1 MAWRP
6 GKYLKKVI
14 KGIGR
19 GIKKI
24 GKGIGK
30 AFKKVFKGI
39 GKFIGKLGPIGMLG
53 MMLLMP
59 QLAAWWS
66 QFGTWAN
73 TLVEGGKFFG
83 HVMKGIH
90 TVGATIG
97 QAYSTVTDGINMVFD
112 KITGGNWS
120 KMTEWMGQ
128 KMDSAREFLGLET
141 QQGLQASKAAEAL
154 NLPEGVQELPEGWS
168 IDETQ
173 FKAGQHGTKIGTDQ
187 INIRGPDGTLYL
199 EGSADF
205 NFELKA
211 DLASRAGTL
220 EQVNLDPSA
229 YEYVHTPDTPIKYSK
244 NVDWKKGTSGVAG
257 AGADIGKEGLSRLEK
272 VGLGVST
279 ATGTVNLL
287 QTAAGLGY
295 EDDYGYGKGPAEIA
309 IPLYDSYET
318 AQVDWTNQGY
328 AGTPIFGAGNPG
340 YFQSVMNSF
349 GVDPWYMYMQRT
361 QQV

>member
-1 MAWRP
+1 MGWKP
-6 GKYLKKVI
+6 GKYLGKAI
-14 KGIGR
+14 KSIGR

-39 GKFIGKLGPIGMLG
+39 GNFIGKLGPIGMLG

-59 QLAAWWS
+59 QLGAWWG
-66 QFGTWAN
+66 QFGTWAD
-73 TLVEGGKFFG
+73 TLVSGGKFFG

-90 TVGATIG
+90 TVGASIG
-97 QAYSTVTDGINMVFD
+97 TAYTKVTDGINMVFD
-112 KITGGNWS
+112 KISGGNWS

-168 IDETQ
+168 VHEGQ
-173 FKAGQHGTKIGTDQ
+173 FKAGQHGTKIGEDK
-187 INIRGPDGTLYL
+187 IWLRGPDGNLYV
-199 EGSADF
+199 EGSTRF
-205 NFELKA
+205 NFEIKS

-220 EQVNLDPSA
+220 EQYISDPSA
-229 YEYVHTPDTPIKYSK
+229 YEYVYTPDGKYSR
-244 NVDWKKGTSGVAG
+244 NLEWQKGTGAGVGTGAG
-257 AGADIGKEGLSRLEK
+257 AGAEKGLSRLEK

-287 QTAAGLGY
+287 QTAAGY
-295 EDDYGYGKGPAEIA
+295 DDDAYGYGGFIA
-309 IPLYDSYET
+309 DVSVPLYDSYQS
-318 AQVDWTNQGY
+318 AQTDWTNQGF
-328 AGTPIFGAGNPG
+328 AGTPSFGAGSPG
-340 YFQSVMNSF
+340 YFQSVVNSF
-349 GVDPWYMYMQRT
+349 RDDPWYMYMQRP